1 MAQELASNEKE
12 KKHTHKTGVYK
23 NYYSM
28 FQGIIT
34 KNFEEFGI
42 DDKDIGYIG
51 LAMSI
56 SCAMVATIISIL
68 VAKKLRTKLK
78 MTIICLLSAGAFF
91 FFWLSLI
98 CQDYIPYR

>member
-1 MAQELASNEKE
+1 MASRQAM
-12 KKHTHKTGVYK
+12 KKKKTGVYK
-23 NYYSM
+23 HYHSI

-42 DDKDIGYIG
+42 GDKDIGYIG
-51 LAMSI
+51 LAMAI
-56 SCAMVATIISIL
+56 SCAMVATVISIL

-78 MTIICLLSAGAFF
+78 MTIICLLGAGAFF